1 MNGVG
6 SSARVTIV
14 VADDHAPFRQGL
26 RLMLGRAVDLQLTGE
41 ADNGLDALA
50 LIDALRPAVAVLDI
64 RMPKLDG
71 FEVARRASAAS
82 PGTKIVI
89 LTMHDDVDLL
99 REALEIGV
107 GGYVLKDDAA
117 VELAT
122 CVRIVA
128 EGGRYLSSRLA
139 EPPMS
144 SPPDAKRN

>member
-1 MNGVG
+1 VNGVG

-50 LIDALRPAVAVLDI
+50 LIDALHPAVAVLDI

-71 FEVARRASAAS
+71 LEVARRAAASS
-82 PGTKIVI
+82 PGTKVVI
-89 LTMHDDVDLL
+89 LTMHDDAELL
-99 REALEIGV
+99 GEALEIGV
-107 GGYVLKDDAA
+107 GGYVVKDDAA
-117 VELAT
+117 TELAA

-128 EGGRYLSSRLA
+128 KGGRYLSSRLSK
-139 EPPMS
+139 PPTS
-144 SPPDAKRN
+144 SPPPDV